1 MVFAVVKRDGTTLLY
16 KYDNDISSAS
26 YSDRPAA
33 IAKVDPTEFK
43 KLLDDPSR
51 KLCMIPAY
59 KCLLT
64 FPIVSLTSL

>member
-26 YSDRPAA
+26 YSDAA

-59 KCLLT
+59 ECLLT
-64 FPIVSLTSL
+64 FPVVSLTSL